1 MLLLNHIITLSD
13 YTSLVVKTVTQEKL
27 IQEKKLSLYKENNKE
42 KAFIDQIQA
51 KFGRSVNNSDIKILN
66 LWKIL

>member
-1 MLLLNHIITLSD
+1 
-13 YTSLVVKTVTQEKL
+13 VVKTVTQEKL